1 NTVARLL
8 ALAPDERL
16 SLALWRS
23 LAEPRSPGD
32 GAAGGLTKGDPGPN
46 FPLRTRV
53 ETFERAIIA
62 EQFSAAKNNQSET
75 ARRLGVSRP
84 ALVEKLHKYELV

>member
-1 NTVARLL
+1 MARLL

-16 SLALWRS
+16 SLALWQS
-23 LAEPRSPGD
+23 LAEPRAARR
-32 GAAGGLTKGDPGPN
+32 GATASGNPGPN

-53 ETFERAIIA
+53 ETFERKIIA
-62 EQFSAAKNNQSET
+62 EQFAAAKNNQSET

-84 ALVEKLHKYELV
+84 ALVEKLHKYGLL